1 MHRRAAFD
9 SRYIYIYIAE
19 EAEEAVVHF
28 TVKAE
33 EAVVHARENKQATE
47 IDAFIFVGALIPLLM
62 HSVFSFHLVGMSLS
76 DAMSLWYMAGRH
88 VFRT

>member
-1 MHRRAAFD
+1 M
-9 SRYIYIYIAE
+9 
-19 EAEEAVVHF
+19 HF

-33 EAVVHARENKQATE
+33 EVVVHAREKKQATE
-47 IDAFIFVGALIPLLM
+47 IVASVLVGALIPLLM

-76 DAMSLWYMAGRH
+76 DAMPLRYMAGRH

>member
-1 MHRRAAFD
+1 M
-9 SRYIYIYIAE
+9 
-19 EAEEAVVHF
+19 
-28 TVKAE
+28 
-33 EAVVHARENKQATE
+33 HARENKQATE

-76 DAMSLWYMAGRH
+76 DAMPLRYMAGRH

>member
-1 MHRRAAFD
+1 M
-9 SRYIYIYIAE
+9 
-19 EAEEAVVHF
+19 HF

-62 HSVFSFHLVGMSLS
+62 HSVLRFSLLGMSLS
-76 DAMSLWYMAGRH
+76 DAMPLWYMAGRH